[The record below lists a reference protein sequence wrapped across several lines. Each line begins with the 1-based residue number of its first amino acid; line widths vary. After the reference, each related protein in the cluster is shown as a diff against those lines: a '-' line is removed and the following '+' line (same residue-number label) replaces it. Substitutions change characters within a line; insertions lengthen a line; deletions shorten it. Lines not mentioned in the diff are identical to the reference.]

1 MTNGLIIDPNA
12 PTKSVISIPNNTP
25 YIIAVVIMVSI
36 GVGGIILIWLA
47 RPEAM
52 DNMLI
57 TAAVFTFIGPTT
69 LSLLAFMKSQ
79 ETHLSVNSRLDA
91 FMSNAVKAARSEGL
105 IQGKIEGNIESD
117 ARTDSLAHKGKK

>member
-12 PTKSVISIPNNTP
+12 PTKSVIPIPNNTP

-117 ARTDSLAHKGKK
+117 ARTDSLAHGGKK